1 MKKIFL
7 SLVLLIAFFTLVF
20 GACVEN
26 NDNASPSTVIEQPV
40 DLGNL
45 IDFELIRTYSDV
57 GLNDKIRSR
66 VAIATD
72 VASLKSVVKQEAA
85 AEPIFDYFDEEYF
98 EEYNVIFH
106 FWVKSPGTASITATA
121 VYISTDKITV
131 ETLSRC
137 HSGPAPTI
145 VYGYGLKALRV
156 SKADIGDITT
166 IEELQ
171 KYESA
176 D

>member
-1 MKKIFL
+1 MKKVLL
-7 SLVLLIAFFTLVF
+7 SLVLLMAFSSLVF
-20 GACVEN
+20 CACVEN

-40 DLGNL
+40 DLGNH
-45 IDFELIRTYSDV
+45 IDFELIRTYSNV

-66 VAIATD
+66 VAMATD

-106 FWVKSPGTASITATA
+106 FWVESPGTVSISATA
-121 VYISTDKITV
+121 VYVSSVKITV
-131 ETLSRC
+131 ATLSKY
-137 HSGPAPTI
+137 HSGPQPDV
-145 VYGYGLKALRV
+145 VYDYGLKALKV
-156 SKADIGDITT
+156 SKADIGSIKT

-171 KYESA
+171 KYEA
-176 D
+176 VD